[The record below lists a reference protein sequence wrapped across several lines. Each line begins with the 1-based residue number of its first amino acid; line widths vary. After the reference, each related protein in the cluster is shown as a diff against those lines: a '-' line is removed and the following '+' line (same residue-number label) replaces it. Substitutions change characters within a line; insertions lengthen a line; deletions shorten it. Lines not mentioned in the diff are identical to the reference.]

1 MSNNEIQ
8 ELAERLQ
15 QGLDVAE
22 RRMLEDKALHDQD
35 IVVCHTDDTIHYIPA
50 NEAIKA
56 L

>member
-1 MSNNEIQ
+1 M
-8 ELAERLQ
+8 AERLQ
-15 QGLDVAE
+15 HGLSIAE